1 MDVQQ
6 LRDDATAG
14 KLPLG
19 KLIDVIETQQKRIA
33 ELEAIIKSK
42 NPTERLQ
49 QPYREKGEENRRPKQ
64 GQKKKR

>member
-1 MDVQQ
+1 MGAQQ

-19 KLIDVIETQQKRIA
+19 KLIDVIEVQQKRIA
-33 ELEAIIKSK
+33 ELEAILFCLRSK

-49 QPYREKGEENRRPKQ
+49 QPYIEKAENKRRLRNGK
-64 GQKKKR
+64 